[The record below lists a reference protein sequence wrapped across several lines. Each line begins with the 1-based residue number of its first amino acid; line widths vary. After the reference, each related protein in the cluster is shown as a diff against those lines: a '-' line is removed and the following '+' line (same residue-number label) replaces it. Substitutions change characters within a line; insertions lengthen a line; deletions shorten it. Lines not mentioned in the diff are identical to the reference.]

1 MFYQLTCFTSS
12 SATCLFR
19 IITSSFSTQFLLKQ
33 EQTKLERTASDTLP
47 VNLLQPQSHT
57 QTETHTLDQAQRLPS
72 ACVCMLAYCTRKCVI
87 LMCESEWMGV
97 EMSLLIFGKY
107 RRSVCYA
114 VKANVVSLKKVSSQ
128 VWIHSQTWIWKVWK
142 KNAFFGFVHWKM
154 WMQMDLI

>member
-1 MFYQLTCFTSS
+1 MPFFW
-12 SATCLFR
+12 

-33 EQTKLERTASDTLP
+33 EERVGEDSLRHTAC
-47 VNLLQPQSHT
+47 QPPTATVTHT

-128 VWIHSQTWIWKVWK
+128 VWIHSQTWIWRVWK
-142 KNAFFGFVHWKM
+142 KNAFFWG
-154 WMQMDLI
+154 DLFTERCGCRWI